1 MAETNIPLRVIVQPK
16 AFHRERYSCEID
28 RSRNRS
34 QRFIR
39 AESNPHHLDYPTI
52 EIPNHWNSQTLYIRV
67 TLVTVRSEQVP
78 VTCIHPYSI
87 DASELNVIKDLER
100 NTLYFPI
107 SEQELHSGHEKDII
121 RVDDLHDARKIIE
134 AYQLGKSQL
143 LFSLAEL
150 FDNDPLPVIYDV
162 TSVYSCIMT
171 ATAAMPI
178 NNEELN
184 VRCSPKKGCWEGGDD
199 ILMFVPKIDKRKVCQ
214 VHFENLS
221 SNIKIPIPFKFVDMK
236 TIAFKTPPCPVQA
249 TGNERIEIPLVVSQ
263 SGEEIARI
271 NFLYQSC
278 DTCSNCDVNSMFDS
292 SDSLNADEQT
302 SPLDMCLDN
311 NDTSIFIL
319 DCNKISAEDVDFDE
333 KKWETLINSDE
344 VFTQQFSK
352 SINTTDP
359 SNLNIN
365 KKDIVKLS
373 VNSLKITTFIN
384 SNKFIHTGRSMTIF
398 IPPCSNQRVRYEN
411 ECEKILRYLSVPNKR
426 TMTIE
431 IPDLRDIFAISDT
444 IWIRITRTTIDHR
457 NDHLIFYHP
466 YPTWIKDRNAR
477 IHNGSIFL
485 QITDRDMKNGFI
497 EIDTLALIRLK
508 QDDLAKI
515 NTLGIYSRTQLNF
528 LVFHHTYDDDE
539 FNRLPTGISLYSIS
553 QVPNNEHHNDVDS
566 NLLEPLNE
574 LSPTSSTDEFIKKI
588 LDSDAPS
595 PFTFLYDLDES
606 LFPGYEFDENQIE
619 DTFEGLPN
627 EATTTTAT
635 INAENNNGNF
645 VNGTSS
651 ESISNEH
658 ENLKP
663 DDNKSVLKQSSDD
676 ISLQMIDNSI
686 EQRTMIFESQPPASI
701 RYRYGSDGKRQ
712 IDKSRTKPSI
722 VKLPPGLKD
731 IKLNSNQSFGLR
743 LGLITYSE
751 NLLDEIN
758 FHVNKLEYHS
768 NDVHKFN
775 DNTVGILLTPRNI
788 EEERIV
794 LSRQS
799 IVKTTL
805 NNYKPKLIPLCLTGI
820 PNDPNENMNEK
831 ISVREAKEMYK
842 KFNLK
847 ASRIICQ
854 LVIKQNDL
862 WHFTNIK
869 CETQVIQDKDQ
880 KSKTQ
885 KRSAKTTESDEDEL
899 LDECPSASKPKSKPK
914 SKSTKRK
921 KRSA

>member
-528 LVFHHTYDDDE
+528 LDKRDRIGASFTTIIRIYFGMCKEGIFDGKLTSTFCGTPDYIAPEILQELDYSFSVDWWALGVLMYEMMAGQPPFEADDE
-539 FNRLPTGISLYSIS
+539 DSLFESILRDEVLYPVWLSKEAVHILKSFMTKNPAKRLGCVAAQGGEDAIKRHAFFAGKIDWEALDRRQVKPPFKPKVVNPRDTSNFDKDFTNMPVAFTPIEAVIVKAINQDEFKDFSYQNHDWRCLERGEIPKDDANDGRRALRDDLPVNLKQPLPMTPILSHQSLTNDTVSSTITVVKTDHMPIPHIETRKTPTPSPFQTLHTSAS
-553 QVPNNEHHNDVDS
+553 STVPLATS
-566 NLLEPLNE
+566 STIPLATSSSSSVTP
-574 LSPTSSTDEFIKKI
+574 LPTSSTT
-588 LDSDAPS
+588 APLQ
-595 PFTFLYDLDES
+595 FS
-606 LFPGYEFDENQIE
+606 LNTPI
-619 DTFEGLPN
+619 
-627 EATTTTAT
+627 TAPAIT
-635 INAENNNGNF
+635 SNSMTNA
-645 VNGTSS
+645 
-651 ESISNEH
+651 
-658 ENLKP
+658 
-663 DDNKSVLKQSSDD
+663 Q
-676 ISLQMIDNSI
+676 
-686 EQRTMIFESQPPASI
+686 
-701 RYRYGSDGKRQ
+701 
-712 IDKSRTKPSI
+712 
-722 VKLPPGLKD
+722 
-731 IKLNSNQSFGLR
+731 
-743 LGLITYSE
+743 
-751 NLLDEIN
+751 
-758 FHVNKLEYHS
+758 
-768 NDVHKFN
+768 
-775 DNTVGILLTPRNI
+775 
-788 EEERIV
+788 
-794 LSRQS
+794 
-799 IVKTTL
+799 
-805 NNYKPKLIPLCLTGI
+805 
-820 PNDPNENMNEK
+820 
-831 ISVREAKEMYK
+831 
-842 KFNLK
+842 
-847 ASRIICQ
+847 
-854 LVIKQNDL
+854 
-862 WHFTNIK
+862 
-869 CETQVIQDKDQ
+869 Q
-880 KSKTQ
+880 KSPSTN
-885 KRSAKTTESDEDEL
+885 RSNKIIIDQTDM
-899 LDECPSASKPKSKPK
+899 
-914 SKSTKRK
+914 
-921 KRSA
+921 

>member
-1 MAETNIPLRVIVQPK
+1 MTTWFLYMSLFLGEVGSPNFFDSSNTDTKSGIYPSQSNSNGSPPQATPYLPNLFVDLRGRNIAKDEKIDFSLMTHPSEKLRIIAQPK
-16 AFHRERYSCEID
+16 AFYRERYCSETD
-28 RSRNRS
+28 PSKHRA

-39 AESNPHHLDYPTI
+39 ADDDIGKHEYPTVQ
-52 EIPNHWNSQTLYIRV
+52 IPLKWRDLNRDSYIRV
-67 TLVTVRSEQVP
+67 TLVTIFSEKVP
-78 VTCIHPYSI
+78 VICIHPYII
-87 DASELNVIKDLER
+87 DTPENHVLRDSHHNS
-100 NTLYFPI
+100 LYFPI
-107 SEQELHSGHEKDII
+107 TKDDVLSGHKSFRINRKKMVQHDLKSYGPLHLFDLNQDDIQ
-121 RVDDLHDARKIIE
+121 RVANSHDAKQIIE
-134 AYQLGKSQL
+134 TYQLWKSQL
-143 LFSLAEL
+143 VFTVAERL
-150 FDNDPLPVIYDV
+150 SNDNLPIPIPSTSV
-162 TSVYSCIMT
+162 TSQIMCDEASRREKPSNNHIDCITMFDDDT
-171 ATAAMPI
+171 I
-178 NNEELN
+178 
-184 VRCSPKKGCWEGGDD
+184 RCTPKKGDWNGGDE
-199 ILMFVPKIDKRKVCQ
+199 ILMTIPRLDKRK
-214 VHFENLS
+214 
-221 SNIKIPIPFKFVDMK
+221 I
-236 TIAFKTPPCPVQA
+236 
-249 TGNERIEIPLVVSQ
+249 
-263 SGEEIARI
+263 
-271 NFLYQSC
+271 
-278 DTCSNCDVNSMFDS
+278 
-292 SDSLNADEQT
+292 
-302 SPLDMCLDN
+302 
-311 NDTSIFIL
+311 
-319 DCNKISAEDVDFDE
+319 
-333 KKWETLINSDE
+333 
-344 VFTQQFSK
+344 
-352 SINTTDP
+352 
-359 SNLNIN
+359 
-365 KKDIVKLS
+365 
-373 VNSLKITTFIN
+373 
-384 SNKFIHTGRSMTIF
+384 
-398 IPPCSNQRVRYEN
+398 
-411 ECEKILRYLSVPNKR
+411 
-426 TMTIE
+426 
-431 IPDLRDIFAISDT
+431 
-444 IWIRITRTTIDHR
+444 
-457 NDHLIFYHP
+457 
-466 YPTWIKDRNAR
+466 
-477 IHNGSIFL
+477 
-485 QITDRDMKNGFI
+485 
-497 EIDTLALIRLK
+497 
-508 QDDLAKI
+508 
-515 NTLGIYSRTQLNF
+515 
-528 LVFHHTYDDDE
+528 FHHTYDDDE

-722 VKLPPGLKD
+722 IKLPPGLKD

-805 NNYKPKLIPLCLTGI
+805 NNYKRKLIPLCLTGI

-899 LDECPSASKPKSKPK
+899 LDECPSTSKPK